1 MLRFSLK
8 LSGNAPALCLL
19 TDCNETAIKTF
30 LLNKLLMCSFLNN
43 LTFIHH

>member
-1 MLRFSLK
+1 MLRVSLK
-8 LSGNAPALCLL
+8 LLGNAPALRLL
-19 TDCNETAIKTF
+19 TDRNETAIKSF